1 MPHALIAAF
10 GGDTVEATLAFARY
24 VRDEEPHVPIVSLVD
39 YSNDCVG
46 DSLAVARAMRAEFGD
61 KVLFG
66 VRLDTSGKLVD
77 RALVDD
83 PDLWG
88 KERLAGVNPHLVRKV
103 RAALDAEGFD
113 YVGIM
118 VSGGFTPRKIRRFAE
133 LELPIAAY
141 GVGSSILG
149 HGCEEDG
156 VVTEFDFTADVVEV
170 DGEPEAKVG
179 RGAWENPRLIGVN
192 WGLLARLDAEVKGA

>member
-1 MPHALIAAF
+1 
-10 GGDTVEATLAFARY
+10 
-24 VRDEEPHVPIVSLVD
+24 VPIVSLVD
-39 YSNDCVG
+39 YGNDCVG

-77 RALVDD
+77 RALMDD

-88 KERLAGVNPHLVRKV
+88 KESLAGVNPHLVRKV

-118 VSGGFTPRKIRRFAE
+118 VSGGFTPKKIRRFAD
-133 LELPIAAY
+133 LALPITAY

-156 VVTEFDFTADVVEV
+156 VVTDFDFTADVVEV
-170 DGEPEAKVG
+170 DGQPEAKVG
-179 RGAWENPRLIGVN
+179 RGVWDNPRLIRVN
-192 WGLLARLDAEVKGA
+192 WELLAQLDAEVQGA